1 MTAERERILESVAR
15 GELSPDQAD
24 ALLKSLSS
32 PRAPRWKWLFSPLEL
47 VSTRAALIA
56 SSLVAVGALVL
67 SRFSIHLDGALDTHL
82 GSGPVPPAI
91 AALELI
97 VSWPLVALVFWATS
111 RLIAKQ
117 GRYVDFL
124 NAVGLARVPLIV
136 SAVALV
142 FFADV
147 MPRTP
152 EQALE
157 QGRLVYS
164 VVFGLVFAVPLMIWF
179 ITLLVMGFRE
189 ASGLRGI
196 RLALSFLAALIA
208 AEVLSKVV
216 LAVVL

>member
-1 MTAERERILESVAR
+1 MSAERERILESVAR

-24 ALLKSLSS
+24 ALLGSLSR
-32 PRAPRWKWLFSPLEL
+32 PRVPFWKWLFSPLEL

-56 SSLVAVGALVL
+56 SSLVAGAALVL
-67 SRFSIHLDGALDTHL
+67 SRFAIRFDGALDTHL
-82 GSGPVPPAI
+82 HGGAVPPPV
-91 AALELI
+91 AAWDLL

-124 NAVGLARVPLIV
+124 NAVGLARAPLIV
-136 SAVALV
+136 SAVALT

-157 QGRLVYS
+157 PGRLVS
-164 VVFGLVFAVPLMIWF
+164 TVVFALGFAVPMLIWF
-179 ITLLVMGFRE
+179 ITLLVTGFRE

-196 RLALSFLAALIA
+196 RLALSFLGSLLV